1 MKSRGNTSDI
11 RLEAVPKRRI
21 APSQPAALARGP
33 REIPGFRGVEHAA
46 SRPMHP
52 VVALGIT
59 GAVVALVI
67 GAGVWIDWAVSPHPA
82 GAFTNCRTATQ
93 LAPQVYTGP
102 PPMCIDPNAKYSATI
117 KTTKGNITFTF
128 LASQAPQ
135 TSNNFIV
142 LAEHGYF
149 NGLTFFRSEDWV
161 VQSGDPQNTGR
172 GGPGYSLP
180 PEPPAADEN
189 WAPGSLGMARFSGG
203 TISGSQFFIL
213 KSAWSGGNPTD
224 VYNHFGTVTSG
235 LDILSQL
242 TNSDRIVSVDV
253 KRG

>member
-1 MKSRGNTSDI
+1 MH
-11 RLEAVPKRRI
+11 
-21 APSQPAALARGP
+21 PAA
-33 REIPGFRGVEHAA
+33 
-46 SRPMHP
+46 
-52 VVALGIT
+52 ALGIT
-59 GAVVALVI
+59 GLVVALVI
-67 GAGVWIDWAVSPHPA
+67 TAGVVIDRVMVPNPA
-82 GAFTNCRTATQ
+82 GAFAGCRTATQ
-93 LAPQVYTGP
+93 LAPQRYSGP
-102 PPMCIDPNAKYSATI
+102 PPMCIDPKAKYTATI
-117 KTTKGNITFTF
+117 KTTKGNVTFTF

-149 NGLTFFRSEDWV
+149 NGLTFFRTEDWV

-180 PEPPAADEN
+180 PEPPAANEN
-189 WAPGSLGMARFSGG
+189 WPPGSLGMARFPGG

-213 KSAWSGGNPTD
+213 KSAWSGGNPSD

-235 LDILSQL
+235 LDILSEL
-242 TNSDRIVSVDV
+242 TNSDRITGVDV